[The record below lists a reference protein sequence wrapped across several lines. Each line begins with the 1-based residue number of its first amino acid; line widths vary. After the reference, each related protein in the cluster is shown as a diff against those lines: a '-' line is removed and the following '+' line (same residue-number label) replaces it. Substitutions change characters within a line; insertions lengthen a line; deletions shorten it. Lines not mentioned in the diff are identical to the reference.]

1 MDLNGILTYI
11 LQRRR
16 NMEGVISQI
25 ISALSPSAL
34 PVVVLCLGGLYLWF
48 RFGRMEKDRQETK
61 TARDNDSQEIHD
73 KLLTH
78 DFKLAEL
85 AGIVELHKD
94 KLDSI
99 NKQLTIVN
107 TELVKLNVQVEHLA
121 KALERQNE
129 IMLKQ
134 LNGVNNG

>member
-1 MDLNGILTYI
+1 
-11 LQRRR
+11 
-16 NMEGVISQI
+16 MEQI
-25 ISALSPSAL
+25 ITTIISSLSPSAL
-34 PVVVLCLGGLYLWF
+34 PIVIVIIGVAYLYFKFNKL
-48 RFGRMEKDRQETK
+48 EKDRDNTK
-61 TARDNDSQEIHD
+61 SARDSDSQEIHD

-85 AGIVELHKD
+85 AGIVELHRD

-99 NKQLTIVN
+99 DKQLTIVN

-134 LNGVNNG
+134 LNGVNNV

>member
-1 MDLNGILTYI
+1 MNEIVQL
-11 LQRRR
+11 
-16 NMEGVISQI
+16 I
-25 ISALSPSAL
+25 ISSISPSAL
-34 PVVVLCLGGLYLWF
+34 PIVIVIIGIAYLYFKFNKL
-48 RFGRMEKDRQETK
+48 EKDRDNTK
-61 TARDNDSQEIHD
+61 SVRDSDSQEIHD

-85 AGIVELHKD
+85 AGIVELHRD

-99 NKQLTIVN
+99 DKQLTIVN

>member
-1 MDLNGILTYI
+1 MNDIVQL
-11 LQRRR
+11 
-16 NMEGVISQI
+16 I
-25 ISALSPSAL
+25 ISSISPSAL
-34 PVVVLCLGGLYLWF
+34 PIVIVIIGIAYLYFKFSKL
-48 RFGRMEKDRQETK
+48 EKDRDNTK
-61 TARDNDSQEIHD
+61 SARDSDSQDIHD

-85 AGIVELHKD
+85 AGIVELHRD

-99 NKQLTIVN
+99 DKQLTIVN

-134 LNGVNNG
+134 INGVNNG

>member
-1 MDLNGILTYI
+1 
-11 LQRRR
+11 
-16 NMEGVISQI
+16 MEQIITNI

-34 PVVVLCLGGLYLWF
+34 PIVIVIIGVAYLYF
-48 RFGRMEKDRQETK
+48 RFNKLEKDRDTTK
-61 TARDNDSQEIHD
+61 SVRDNDSQEIHD

-85 AGIVELHKD
+85 AGIVELHRD

-99 NKQLTIVN
+99 DKQLTIVN

-134 LNGVNNG
+134 INGVNNG

>member
-1 MDLNGILTYI
+1 
-11 LQRRR
+11 
-16 NMEGVISQI
+16 MEQI
-25 ISALSPSAL
+25 ITSIITTLSPSAL
-34 PVVVLCLGGLYLWF
+34 PIVIVIIGIAYLYFKFNKL
-48 RFGRMEKDRQETK
+48 EKDRDTTK
-61 TARDNDSQEIHD
+61 SVRDNDSQEIHD

-85 AGIVELHKD
+85 AGIVELHRD

-99 NKQLTIVN
+99 DKQLTIVN

-129 IMLKQ
+129 IMLTQ
-134 LNGVNNG
+134 INGVNNG